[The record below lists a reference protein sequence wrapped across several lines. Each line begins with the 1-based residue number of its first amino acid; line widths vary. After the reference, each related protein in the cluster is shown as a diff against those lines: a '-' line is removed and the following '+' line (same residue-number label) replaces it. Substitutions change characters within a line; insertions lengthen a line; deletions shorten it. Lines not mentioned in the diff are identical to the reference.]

1 MNKNYI
7 KSLINEMFDQ
17 NILKSED
24 DRDYIKG
31 LIYEDGYEADLNG
44 NFDEDLEYLKEVWE
58 KEGPV
63 LEETDEPEDETQ
75 NIEDVVN
82 NIKIGFNFIPG
93 IGVGFCSNEKDLEAM
108 KNFVRGGMAIQK
120 MIESMFGFSSTLDS
134 SYHM

>member
-31 LIYEDGYEADLNG
+31 LLYEDGYEADLNG
-44 NFDEDLEYLKEVWE
+44 NFDEDLEHLKEVWE
-58 KEGPV
+58 EEGPV
-63 LEETDEPEDETQ
+63 LEEKDKPEDETQ
-75 NIEDVVN
+75 NIEDVVDN
-82 NIKIGFNFIPG
+82 LKIGFNFIPG

-108 KNFVRGGMAIQK
+108 KNFVRGGIAVQK
-120 MIESMFGFSSTLDS
+120 MIKSMFGFSSTLDS

>member
-120 MIESMFGFSSTLDS
+120 MIEGMFGFSSTLDS

>member
-24 DRDYIKG
+24 DREYIKG
-31 LIYEDGYEADLNG
+31 LIYEDGYGEELNG
-44 NFDEDLEYLKEVWE
+44 NFDEDLEYLKELWE

-108 KNFVRGGMAIQK
+108 KNFVRGGMTVQK
-120 MIESMFGFSSTLDS
+120 MIEGMFGFSSNLDS
-134 SYHM
+134 SHHM

>member
-7 KSLINEMFDQ
+7 NSLINEMFDQ

-31 LIYEDGYEADLNG
+31 LLYEDGYEADLNG
-44 NFDEDLEYLKEVWE
+44 NFDEDLEHLKEVWE
-58 KEGPV
+58 EEGPV
-63 LEETDEPEDETQ
+63 LEEKDKPEDETQ

-120 MIESMFGFSSTLDS
+120 MIEGMFGFSSTLDS

>member
-31 LIYEDGYEADLNG
+31 LLYEDGYEADLNG
-44 NFDEDLEYLKEVWE
+44 NFEEDLEHLKEVWE
-58 KEGPV
+58 EEGPV
-63 LEETDEPEDETQ
+63 LEKKDKPEDETQ
-75 NIEDVVN
+75 NIEDIVN

-120 MIESMFGFSSTLDS
+120 MIEGMFGFSSTF
-134 SYHM
+134 HM

>member
-24 DRDYIKG
+24 DRENIKG
-31 LIYEDGYEADLNG
+31 LLYEDGYEAELNG
-44 NFDEDLEYLKEVWE
+44 NFDEDLEYLKELWE

-75 NIEDVVN
+75 NIEDIVN

-93 IGVGFCSNEKDLEAM
+93 IGIGFCSNEKDLEAM
-108 KNFVRGGMAIQK
+108 KNFVRGGMAVQK

>member
-31 LIYEDGYEADLNG
+31 LLYEDGYEAELNG
-44 NFDEDLEYLKEVWE
+44 NFDEDLEYLKELWE

-108 KNFVRGGMAIQK
+108 KNFVRGGIAIQK

>member
-24 DRDYIKG
+24 DREYIKG
-31 LIYEDGYEADLNG
+31 LIYEDGYGEELNG
-44 NFDEDLEYLKEVWE
+44 NFDEDLEYLKELWE

-63 LEETDEPEDETQ
+63 LEEEDETQ
-75 NIEDVVN
+75 NIEDIVN

-108 KNFVRGGMAIQK
+108 KNFVRGGMAVQK
-120 MIESMFGFSSTLDS
+120 MIESMFGFSSTRD
-134 SYHM
+134 YM

>member
-24 DRDYIKG
+24 DRENIKG
-31 LIYEDGYEADLNG
+31 LIYEDGYGEELNG
-44 NFDEDLEYLKEVWE
+44 NFDEDLEYLKELWE

-63 LEETDEPEDETQ
+63 LEEEDETQ
-75 NIEDVVN
+75 SIEDVIN

-108 KNFVRGGMAIQK
+108 KNFVRGGMAVQK
-120 MIESMFGFSSTLDS
+120 MIESMFGFSSTQD
-134 SYHM
+134 YM

>member
-31 LIYEDGYEADLNG
+31 LLYEDGYGEELNG
-44 NFDEDLEYLKEVWE
+44 NFDEDLEYLKELWE

-63 LEETDEPEDETQ
+63 LEKKDEPEDETQ
-75 NIEDVVN
+75 NIENIVN

-108 KNFVRGGMAIQK
+108 KNFVRGGLAIQK
-120 MIESMFGFSSTLDS
+120 MIEGMFGFSSTQD
-134 SYHM
+134 YM

>member
-24 DRDYIKG
+24 DREYIKG
-31 LIYEDGYEADLNG
+31 LIYEDGYGEELNG
-44 NFDEDLEYLKEVWE
+44 NFDEDLEYLKELWE

-63 LEETDEPEDETQ
+63 LEEEDETQ
-75 NIEDVVN
+75 SIEDIVN
-82 NIKIGFNFIPG
+82 SIKIGFNFIPG

-108 KNFVRGGMAIQK
+108 KNFVRGGMTVQK
-120 MIESMFGFSSTLDS
+120 MIESMFGFSSTLD
-134 SYHM
+134 HM

>member
-31 LIYEDGYEADLNG
+31 LLYEDGYEADLNG

-75 NIEDVVN
+75 NIEDVVDN
-82 NIKIGFNFIPG
+82 LKIGFNFIPG

-108 KNFVRGGMAIQK
+108 KNFVRGGIAVQK
-120 MIESMFGFSSTLDS
+120 MIKSMFGFSSTLD
-134 SYHM
+134 YM

>member
-7 KSLINEMFDQ
+7 KSLINEMFNQ

-31 LIYEDGYEADLNG
+31 LIYEDRYGEWLNG
-44 NFDEDLEYLKEVWE
+44 NFDEDLEYLKELWE

-63 LEETDEPEDETQ
+63 LEEKDEPEDETQ

-82 NIKIGFNFIPG
+82 NLKIGFNFIPG

-108 KNFVRGGMAIQK
+108 KNFVRGGMAVQK

>member
-31 LIYEDGYEADLNG
+31 LLYEDGYEADLNG
-44 NFDEDLEYLKEVWE
+44 NFDEDLEHLKEVWE
-58 KEGPV
+58 EEGPV
-63 LEETDEPEDETQ
+63 LEEKDKPEDETQ

>member
-17 NILKSED
+17 NILKSEV
-24 DRDYIKG
+24 DRDCIKG
-31 LIYEDGYEADLNG
+31 LIYEDGYGEDLNG

-58 KEGPV
+58 KGGRG
-63 LEETDEPEDETQ
+63 LEETDEPVDETQ
-75 NIEDVVN
+75 NIEDIVN

-120 MIESMFGFSSTLDS
+120 MIEGMFGFSSTLDS
-134 SYHM
+134 SHHM

>member
-31 LIYEDGYEADLNG
+31 LLYEDGYEAELNG
-44 NFDEDLEYLKEVWE
+44 NFDEDLEYLKELWE

-75 NIEDVVN
+75 NIEDIVN

-108 KNFVRGGMAIQK
+108 KNFVRGGMAVQK

>member
-24 DRDYIKG
+24 DREYIKG
-31 LIYEDGYEADLNG
+31 LIYEDGYGEELNG
-44 NFDEDLEYLKEVWE
+44 NFDEDLEYLKELWE

-63 LEETDEPEDETQ
+63 LEEEDEPEDETQ
-75 NIEDVVN
+75 NIEDIVN

-108 KNFVRGGMAIQK
+108 KNFVRGGMTVQK

>member
-24 DRDYIKG
+24 DREYIKG
-31 LIYEDGYEADLNG
+31 LIYEDGYGEELNG
-44 NFDEDLEYLKEVWE
+44 NFDEDLEYLKELWE

-63 LEETDEPEDETQ
+63 LEEEDETQ

>member
-31 LIYEDGYEADLNG
+31 LLYEDGYEADLNG
-44 NFDEDLEYLKEVWE
+44 NFDEDLEHLKEVWE
-58 KEGPV
+58 EEGPV
-63 LEETDEPEDETQ
+63 LEEKDKPEDETQ

-82 NIKIGFNFIPG
+82 NLKIGFNFIPG

-120 MIESMFGFSSTLDS
+120 MIEGMFGFSSTLDS

>member
-24 DRDYIKG
+24 DREYIKG
-31 LIYEDGYEADLNG
+31 LIYEDGYGEELNG
-44 NFDEDLEYLKEVWE
+44 NFDEDLEYLKELWE

-63 LEETDEPEDETQ
+63 LEEEDETQ

-108 KNFVRGGMAIQK
+108 KNFVRGGMTVQK

>member
-24 DRDYIKG
+24 DRENIKD
-31 LIYEDGYEADLNG
+31 LLYEDGYGEELNG
-44 NFDEDLEYLKEVWE
+44 NFDEDLEYLKELWE

-63 LEETDEPEDETQ
+63 LEEEDETQ
-75 NIEDVVN
+75 NIEDIVN

-108 KNFVRGGMAIQK
+108 KNFVRGGMAVQK

>member
-31 LIYEDGYEADLNG
+31 LIYEDGYGEELNG
-44 NFDEDLEYLKEVWE
+44 NFDEDLEYLKELWE

-63 LEETDEPEDETQ
+63 LEEKDEPEDETQ

-108 KNFVRGGMAIQK
+108 KNFVRGGMAVQK
-120 MIESMFGFSSTLDS
+120 MIESMFGFSSTQD
-134 SYHM
+134 YM

>member
-24 DRDYIKG
+24 DREEIKG
-31 LIYEDGYEADLNG
+31 LIYEEGHEEELTG
-44 NFDEDLEYLKEVWE
+44 NFDEDLEYLREVWE
-58 KEGPV
+58 EEPV
-63 LEETDEPEDETQ
+63 LEEMDEPEDETQ

-120 MIESMFGFSSTLDS
+120 MIEGMFGFSSNLDS
-134 SYHM
+134 SHHM

>member
-24 DRDYIKG
+24 DREDIKD
-31 LIYEDGYEADLNG
+31 LIYEEDLEEELTG
-44 NFDEDLEYLKEVWE
+44 NFDEDLEHLKEVWAE
-58 KEGPV
+58 EGPQPV
-63 LEETDEPEDETQ
+63 VEEEEDETQ
-75 NIEDVVN
+75 NIEDIVN

-108 KNFVRGGMAIQK
+108 KNFVRGGMAVQK

>member
-31 LIYEDGYEADLNG
+31 LLYEDGYEADLNG
-44 NFDEDLEYLKEVWE
+44 NFDEDLEHLKEVWE
-58 KEGPV
+58 EEGPV
-63 LEETDEPEDETQ
+63 LEEKDKPEDETQ

-134 SYHM
+134 SCHM

>member
-44 NFDEDLEYLKEVWE
+44 NFDEDLEHLKEVWE
-58 KEGPV
+58 EEGPV
-63 LEETDEPEDETQ
+63 LEEKDKPEDETQ

-108 KNFVRGGMAIQK
+108 KNFVRGGMAVQK

>member
-24 DRDYIKG
+24 DREYIKG
-31 LIYEDGYEADLNG
+31 LLYEDGYGEELNG
-44 NFDEDLEYLKEVWE
+44 NFDEDLEYLKELWE

-63 LEETDEPEDETQ
+63 LEEEDEPVDETQ

-120 MIESMFGFSSTLDS
+120 MIEGMFGFSSTLDS

>member
-24 DRDYIKG
+24 DRENIKG
-31 LIYEDGYEADLNG
+31 LIYEDGYGEELNG
-44 NFDEDLEYLKEVWE
+44 NFDEDLEYLEELWE

-63 LEETDEPEDETQ
+63 LEETDEPVDETQ
-75 NIEDVVN
+75 SIEDVVN

-108 KNFVRGGMAIQK
+108 KNFVRGGMAVQK

>member
-63 LEETDEPEDETQ
+63 LEEKDEPEDETQ

-82 NIKIGFNFIPG
+82 NLKIGFNFIPG

-120 MIESMFGFSSTLDS
+120 MIEGMFGFSSTLDS

>member
-31 LIYEDGYEADLNG
+31 LLYEDGYEADLNG
-44 NFDEDLEYLKEVWE
+44 NFDEDLEHLKEVWE
-58 KEGPV
+58 EEGPV
-63 LEETDEPEDETQ
+63 LEETDKPEDETQ
-75 NIEDVVN
+75 NIEDIVN
-82 NIKIGFNFIPG
+82 NLKIGFNFIPG

>member
-24 DRDYIKG
+24 DREYIKG
-31 LIYEDGYEADLNG
+31 LIYEDGYGEELNG
-44 NFDEDLEYLKEVWE
+44 NFDEDLEYLKELWE

-63 LEETDEPEDETQ
+63 LEEEDETQ
-75 NIEDVVN
+75 NIEDIVN

-108 KNFVRGGMAIQK
+108 KNFVRGGMAVQK
-120 MIESMFGFSSTLDS
+120 MIESMFGFSSTLDR
-134 SYHM
+134 M

>member
-24 DRDYIKG
+24 DREYIKG
-31 LIYEDGYEADLNG
+31 LIYEDGYGEELNG
-44 NFDEDLEYLKEVWE
+44 NFDEDLEYLKELWE

-108 KNFVRGGMAIQK
+108 KNFVRGGMTIQK
-120 MIESMFGFSSTLDS
+120 MIEGMFGFSSNLDS
-134 SYHM
+134 SHHM

>member
-31 LIYEDGYEADLNG
+31 LLYEDGYEADLNG

-58 KEGPV
+58 EEGPV

-82 NIKIGFNFIPG
+82 NLKVGFNFIPG